1 MSPNFSLL
9 DSRRD
14 LCQHTP
20 ALVSTQ
26 VRCRHSELLWRPARL
41 GGFIGGAR
49 QTQHDAKS
57 TAEEYRS

>member
-1 MSPNFSLL
+1 MSPAFSLL

-20 ALVSTQ
+20 ALMIPRFDAGTLS
-26 VRCRHSELLWRPARL
+26 CLGGLPAP
-41 GGFIGGAR
+41 GGFICGAR

>member
-1 MSPNFSLL
+1 MSLHFSLL

-26 VRCRHSELLWRPARL
+26 VRCRHSELLSR
-41 GGFIGGAR
+41 FIGGAR

>member
-1 MSPNFSLL
+1 MPLVFSLL

-20 ALVSTQ
+20 ALVSIE
-26 VRCRHSELLWRPARL
+26 VRCRHSELLSRFIC
-41 GGFIGGAR
+41 GGR

>member
-1 MSPNFSLL
+1 MMSLALSLL

-20 ALVSTQ
+20 ALMILQ
-26 VRCRHSELLWRPARL
+26 VRCQHEELPRRISLR
-41 GGFIGGAR
+41 R

>member
-1 MSPNFSLL
+1 MSLSFNLL

-20 ALVSTQ
+20 ALVSIQ
-26 VRCRHSELLWRPARL
+26 VRCRHSELLSR
-41 GGFIGGAR
+41 FVCVAR
-49 QTQHDAKS
+49 QAQPDAKS

>member
-1 MSPNFSLL
+1 MSPSSSLL

-20 ALVSTQ
+20 ALVSIK
-26 VRCRHSELLWRPARL
+26 VRCRHSELLSR
-41 GGFIGGAR
+41 FIGGAR